1 MSSSLTSKIQAR
13 ISKITNHAL
22 LKDSLW
28 LKATLGCEI
37 FRQLLWHIDSQIIMS
52 IFPSNRLSWICF
64 FLGILRTS
72 AFCKLLSQ
80 SAMKDMISRPAN
92 FFKSQSYTCSNLS
105 LPSSP
110 SLRRCKWQRLIR
122 KYTYNAVILE
132 RVLQK
137 L

>member
-28 LKATLGCEI
+28 LTATLGCEI

-52 IFPSNRLSWICF
+52 IFPSNRLSWICL

-122 KYTYNAVILE
+122 KSTYNAVILE